1 MGSLSKC
8 ILSVLAALPF
18 LLKFPYL
25 ISSWRGSPFERFDFY
40 IWILIPPIAVFSEC
54 IRRYARVIPSRRT
67 YPFAFAAAL
76 IVSVALY
83 AFLGFKLNAVGLL
96 LGMLIFMFAVELIF
110 GRQIFLSQMPA
121 FFFAL
126 TTIPNLSFWL
136 SFFLDY
142 GFHNPLPFFASKL
155 VLGVAFFTGWSLR
168 TLSLRRYPR
177 VSSIAFCMCALL
189 LFWVAAVRPRDVS
202 KGAPFI
208 LDLERM
214 KAGRWTGVDIPES
227 ESDLRMFSEAKQIE
241 RREYFDDNSAV
252 SLLAVEVGSA
262 KQIHPFEICLRSSG
276 VKILSTKNIHL
287 PVGGDMIQVNE
298 VLFKKDGGKFAGYS
312 FFSDGKCST
321 GYFTKFR
328 LSGHGGWVH
337 YQIITPAKDAE
348 NARRR
353 AGDFLEKFGSA
364 K

>member
-8 ILSVLAALPF
+8 VLSVLAAFP
-18 LLKFPYL
+18 LLMKFPYL
-25 ISSWRGSPFERFDFY
+25 ISSWSGSPFERFDCG
-40 IWILIPPIAVFSEC
+40 IWILIPIIAALSEC
-54 IRRYARVIPSRRT
+54 IRRYVRATHSPKDYSFV
-67 YPFAFAAAL
+67 FAAAL
-76 IVSVALY
+76 FVSVALY
-83 AFLGFKLNAVGLL
+83 VLLGFKLNAVGLL
-96 LGMLIFMFAVELIF
+96 LGMLIFMFAIELIF
-110 GRQIFLSQMPA
+110 GRQVFLSQMPT

-126 TTIPNLSFWL
+126 ITIPNLSFWL

-142 GFHNPLPFFASKL
+142 GFHNPFPFFVSKL
-155 VLGVAFFTGWSLR
+155 VFGTVFFAGWSLR

-177 VSSIAFCMCALL
+177 VSSIAFCMCAIL
-189 LFWVAAVRPRDVS
+189 LFWVAAVRTRDVS
-202 KGAPFI
+202 EGSPLI

-214 KAGRWTGVDIPES
+214 KGGRWTGVDIPEN
-227 ESDLRMFSEAKQIE
+227 ESDFRMFSEAKSIE
-241 RREYFDDNSAV
+241 RREYFDDDSAV

-276 VKILSTKNIHL
+276 VKISGSRNIYL
-287 PVGGDMIQVNE
+287 PVGGGRIQVNE
-298 VLFKKDGGKFAGYS
+298 VLFSKNGGKFAGYS
-312 FFSDGKCST
+312 FFSDGECST